1 MERIQNRLETVKTA
15 LAEREEQEEQEETS
29 EYQEFLKRVEADR
42 APIASEVHEIM
53 LRQIAGLQMQR
64 AQPIHLRNR
73 KHYHKSHRDAIKEYE
88 KLLNERD
95 WRRVSELKQEFRTG
109 AIRRQQENETSESM
123 GWKSGNQK
131 KAIDH
136 MANHY
141 GKGLYGT
148 R

>member
-1 MERIQNRLETVKTA
+1 MERIQNRLDTVKAA
-15 LAEREEQEEQEETS
+15 LDEREEQEETS

-64 AQPIHLRNR
+64 AQPIHKRNR
-73 KHYHKSHRDAIKEYE
+73 KHYHESHRKAIVEYE
-88 KLLNERD
+88 KLLSERD
-95 WRRVSELKQEFRTG
+95 WRRVSELKQEFLTG
-109 AIRRQQENETSESM
+109 AIRRQRENETSEST
-123 GWKSGNQK
+123 GWGQK

-141 GKGLYGT
+141 GDRYD